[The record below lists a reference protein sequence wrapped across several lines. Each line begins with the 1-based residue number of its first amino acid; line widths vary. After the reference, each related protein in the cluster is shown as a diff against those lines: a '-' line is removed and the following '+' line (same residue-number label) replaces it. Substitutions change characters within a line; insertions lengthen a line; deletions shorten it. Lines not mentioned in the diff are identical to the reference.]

1 MDSVDPSAPS
11 SFAES
16 LRGFAQGHFGL
27 LQIGLSVAFIFLW
40 FWSRSREE
48 SKSRFKLREA
58 DRELKFER
66 GKDAARRT
74 AEARSSAA
82 KKPLQLDGIVSDGAA
97 HEVLGISALAS
108 ESEIQKAFK
117 ERMKRYHP
125 DRIGRPGSPEWQDAT
140 KIAEALNR
148 ARNEMLEKL
157 KRRS

>member
-1 MDSVDPSAPS
+1 MDSADPSAPS

-16 LRGFAQGHFGL
+16 VREFAQGHFGL

-48 SKSRFKLREA
+48 SKSRFKVREA

-66 GKDAARRT
+66 GKDASRRT
-74 AEARSSAA
+74 ADARSSAS
-82 KKPLQLDGIVSDGAA
+82 KKPLRLDGIVADGAP
-97 HEVLGISALAS
+97 HEVLGISAMAS

-125 DRIGRPGSPEWQDAT
+125 DRIGRPGSPEWKDAT

-148 ARNEMLEKL
+148 ARNEMLERL